1 MFYSRTQ
8 KVLYLQTDRRF
19 FYFEIMREI
28 GVIRTNEI
36 IEAAITEFIEKGYAN
51 ASMESIA
58 KRASLSK
65 GGLYHHFKSKTEI
78 LLAVNMKF
86 MEPVQEMMFRMDAN
100 PLVVDGLKQYI
111 KDYLAYWNTHQPELS
126 LYFLTMNESFNNE
139 PIMNLYKESTR
150 EMFDFFEAIILKGQQ
165 QGIFKKRDARA
176 HAIALISCLDGFLG
190 YVLIDSSLSIEKM
203 EVEIHN
209 TFITDLLK

>member
-1 MFYSRTQ
+1 MG
-8 KVLYLQTDRRF
+8 
-19 FYFEIMREI
+19 EI

-58 KRASLSK
+58 KRANLSK

-86 MEPVQEMMFRMDAN
+86 LEPVHEMMFRMEAN
-100 PLVVDGLKQYI
+100 PSVVDGLKQYI
-111 KDYLAYWNTHQPELS
+111 QDYLAYWNAHQRELS

-165 QGIFKKRDARA
+165 QGIFKECDARA

-203 EVEIHN
+203 ETEIQN

>member
-1 MFYSRTQ
+1 LKNRPSVFYL
-8 KVLYLQTDRRF
+8 K
-19 FYFEIMREI
+19 IMGEI

-58 KRASLSK
+58 KRANLSK

-86 MEPVQEMMFRMDAN
+86 MEPVQEMMFTIEGN
-100 PLVVDGLKQYI
+100 PSVADGLKQYI
-111 KDYLAYWNTHQPELS
+111 KDYLAYWNTHQRELS
-126 LYFLTMNESFNNE
+126 LYFLTMNESFINE
-139 PIMNLYKESTR
+139 PIMKLYKESTR
-150 EMFDFFEAIILKGQQ
+150 EMFDFFESIILKGQQ
-165 QGIFKKRDARA
+165 QEIFKERDARA
-176 HAIALISCLDGFLG
+176 HAIAMISCLDGFLG

-203 EVEIHN
+203 ESEIQN